1 MAWGQRFEDRAL
13 IMGILNVTPDSF
25 YDGGRFYSRDAA
37 IDHALRMIDQGADII
52 DVGGESTRPYS
63 EATPLDD
70 ELTRVIPVI
79 KAIKERTGAFV
90 SIDTYKAAVARA
102 ALEAGA
108 DMINDVSGLGFDDAM
123 ADVAA
128 TSGVPIVIMHI
139 KGTPKDMQVAPHYD
153 DVVAEIMEYFAE
165 RISFAKQRGIAEE
178 NIILDPGIGFG
189 KRLVDNLII
198 IKELRRFKE
207 LGRPILMGTSMK
219 SFLGKLADSSDLEER
234 VEGTLASIALC
245 LWNGADIVRVH
256 DVGKAKKVA
265 MLVHAVQHAS

>member
-1 MAWGQRFEDRAL
+1 MGWGQRFEDRAL

-70 ELTRVIPVI
+70 ELNRVIPVI
-79 KAIKERTGAFV
+79 KAVKERTGAFV

-165 RISFAKQRGIAEE
+165 RISFAKRRGIAEE